1 MKKKIINRIIS
12 FLLTLFLVSLFV
24 FAAVDLAK
32 GDSSLVVLSDEA
44 GVEEVERYRKDN
56 GLYDIFLIR
65 YLRFLKAFFT
75 FSWGHTVGGEKVVDV
90 ILSRLPLTLS
100 LTFFSIFLSLLISL
114 PLLFFSLSKV
124 GGRRQSILTVL
135 SSALMVIPTFISS
148 LVLILIFSLWL
159 KLFPVSGYVRLKD
172 GIFPYLRSLFLPS
185 LSLSFLH
192 SAVMMK
198 IMREALEES
207 LKMNYTRTALAKGM
221 KEKKLVVLSAF
232 RPSLPVLF
240 SLVSDSLSVGFG
252 GAAVVENVFALP
264 GMGSLLVKGA
274 LERDGNLVSIS
285 VLIIAFLVSLFFF
298 IADLGSYLIDPRQRR
313 SHEEN

>member
-12 FLLTLFLVSLFV
+12 FLLTLLVVSLFV

-44 GVEEVERYRKDN
+44 RAEEVERYRKDN

-65 YLRFLKAFFT
+65 YLRFLKAFFS
-75 FSWGHTVGGEKVVDV
+75 FSWGRTVGGEKVVDV

-124 GGRRQSILTVL
+124 DGRRGSILTLL

-192 SAVMMK
+192 SAVVMK

-221 KEKKLVVLSAF
+221 KERKLVVLSAF

-252 GAAVVENVFALP
+252 GAAVVENIFALP

-298 IADLGSYLIDPRQRR
+298 IADLGSYFIDPRQRR

>member
-12 FLLTLFLVSLFV
+12 FLLTLLVVSLFV

-44 GVEEVERYRKDN
+44 GEEEVERYRKDN
-56 GLYDIFLIR
+56 GLYDIFLLR
-65 YLRFLKAFFT
+65 YLRFLKTFFS
-75 FSWGHTVGGEKVVDV
+75 FSWGRTVGGEKVVDV
-90 ILSRLPLTLS
+90 ILSRLPVTVS

-159 KLFPVSGYVRLKD
+159 KLFPVSGYVRLKE

-192 SAVMMK
+192 STVMMK

-221 KEKKLVVLSAF
+221 KERKLVVLSAF

-252 GAAVVENVFALP
+252 GAAVVENIFALP

-298 IADLGSYLIDPRQRR
+298 IADLGSYFIDPRQRR
-313 SHEEN
+313 SHEKN

>member
-12 FLLTLFLVSLFV
+12 FLLTLLVVSLFV

-44 GVEEVERYRKDN
+44 GEEEVERYRRDS

-65 YLRFLKAFFT
+65 YLRFLKSFFT
-75 FSWGHTVGGEKVVDV
+75 FSWGRTVGGEKVVDV

-159 KLFPVSGYVRLKD
+159 KLFPVSGYVRLKE

-221 KEKKLVVLSAF
+221 KERKLVVLSAF

-252 GAAVVENVFALP
+252 GAAVVENIFALP

>member
-12 FLLTLFLVSLFV
+12 FLLTLLVVSLFV

-32 GDSSLVVLSDEA
+32 GDSSLVILSDEA

-65 YLRFLKAFFT
+65 YLRFLKTFFS
-75 FSWGHTVGGEKVVDV
+75 FSWGRTVGGEKVVDV

-114 PLLFFSLSKV
+114 PLLFFSLSKM

-240 SLVSDSLSVGFG
+240 SLVSDSLSFGFG
-252 GAAVVENVFALP
+252 GAAVVENIFALP

>member
-12 FLLTLFLVSLFV
+12 FLLTLLVVSLFV

-44 GVEEVERYRKDN
+44 GVEEVKRYRKDN

-65 YLRFLKAFFT
+65 YLRFLKAFFS
-75 FSWGHTVGGEKVVDV
+75 FSWGRTVGGEKVVDV

-124 GGRRQSILTVL
+124 DGRRGSILTLL

-221 KEKKLVVLSAF
+221 KERKLVVLSAF

-252 GAAVVENVFALP
+252 GAAVVENIFALP

-298 IADLGSYLIDPRQRR
+298 IADLGSYFIDPRQRR

>member
-12 FLLTLFLVSLFV
+12 FLLTLLVVSLFV

-44 GVEEVERYRKDN
+44 GEEEVERYRKDN
-56 GLYDIFLIR
+56 GLYDIFLLR
-65 YLRFLKAFFT
+65 YLRFLKTFFS
-75 FSWGHTVGGEKVVDV
+75 FSWGRTVGGEKVVDV

-124 GGRRQSILTVL
+124 GGRRQSILTLL
-135 SSALMVIPTFISS
+135 SSGLMVIPTFISS

-159 KLFPVSGYVRLKD
+159 KLFPVSGYVRLKE

-221 KEKKLVVLSAF
+221 KERKLVVLSAF

-252 GAAVVENVFALP
+252 GAAVVENIFALP

-298 IADLGSYLIDPRQRR
+298 IADLGSYFIDPRQRR

>member
-1 MKKKIINRIIS
+1 M
-12 FLLTLFLVSLFV
+12 
-24 FAAVDLAK
+24 
-32 GDSSLVVLSDEA
+32 
-44 GVEEVERYRKDN
+44 
-56 GLYDIFLIR
+56 
-65 YLRFLKAFFT
+65 
-75 FSWGHTVGGEKVVDV
+75 DV

-124 GGRRQSILTVL
+124 DGRRQSILTVL

-252 GAAVVENVFALP
+252 GAAVVENIFALP

-298 IADLGSYLIDPRQRR
+298 IADLGSYFIDPRQRR

>member
-12 FLLTLFLVSLFV
+12 FLLTLLFVSLFV

-44 GVEEVERYRKDN
+44 GVEEVERYRRDS
-56 GLYDIFLIR
+56 GLYDIFLLR

-75 FSWGHTVGGEKVVDV
+75 FSWGRTVGGEKVVDV

-124 GGRRQSILTVL
+124 DGRRQSILTVL

-159 KLFPVSGYVRLKD
+159 KLFPVSGYVRLKE

-252 GAAVVENVFALP
+252 GAAVVENIFALP

-298 IADLGSYLIDPRQRR
+298 IADLGSYFIDPRQRR

>member
-12 FLLTLFLVSLFV
+12 FLLTLLFVSLFV

-65 YLRFLKAFFT
+65 YLRFLKSFFS
-75 FSWGHTVGGEKVVDV
+75 FSWGRTVGGEKVVDV

-114 PLLFFSLSKV
+114 PLLFFSLSKM

-221 KEKKLVVLSAF
+221 KERKLVVLSAF

-252 GAAVVENVFALP
+252 GAAVVENIFALP

-298 IADLGSYLIDPRQRR
+298 IADLGSYFIDPRQRR

>member
-12 FLLTLFLVSLFV
+12 FLLTLLVVSLFV

-221 KEKKLVVLSAF
+221 KERKLVVLSAF

-252 GAAVVENVFALP
+252 GAAVVENIFALP

-298 IADLGSYLIDPRQRR
+298 IADLGSYFIDPRQRR
-313 SHEEN
+313 GHEEN

>member
-12 FLLTLFLVSLFV
+12 FLLTLLVVSLFV

-44 GVEEVERYRKDN
+44 RAEEVERYRKDN
-56 GLYDIFLIR
+56 GLYDIFLLR

-75 FSWGHTVGGEKVVDV
+75 FSWGRTVGGEKVVDV

-124 GGRRQSILTVL
+124 GGRRQSILTLL

-252 GAAVVENVFALP
+252 GAAVVENIFALP

-298 IADLGSYLIDPRQRR
+298 IADLGSYFIDPRQRR
-313 SHEEN
+313 VHEEN

>member
-12 FLLTLFLVSLFV
+12 FLLTLLFVSLFV

-44 GVEEVERYRKDN
+44 GVEEVERYRRDS
-56 GLYDIFLIR
+56 GLYDIFLLR

-75 FSWGHTVGGEKVVDV
+75 FSWGRTVGGEKVVDV

-221 KEKKLVVLSAF
+221 KERKLVVLSAF

-252 GAAVVENVFALP
+252 GAAVVENIFALP

-298 IADLGSYLIDPRQRR
+298 IADLGSYFIDPRQRR

>member
-12 FLLTLFLVSLFV
+12 FLLTLLVVSLFV

-44 GVEEVERYRKDN
+44 RAEEVERYRKDN

-65 YLRFLKAFFT
+65 YLRFLKAFFS
-75 FSWGHTVGGEKVVDV
+75 FSWGRTVGGEKVVDV

-100 LTFFSIFLSLLISL
+100 LAFFSIFLSLLISL

-124 GGRRQSILTVL
+124 DGRRGSILTLL

-221 KEKKLVVLSAF
+221 KERKLVVLSAF

-252 GAAVVENVFALP
+252 GAAVVENIFALP

-298 IADLGSYLIDPRQRR
+298 IADLGSYFIDPRQRR

>member
-1 MKKKIINRIIS
+1 M
-12 FLLTLFLVSLFV
+12 
-24 FAAVDLAK
+24 
-32 GDSSLVVLSDEA
+32 
-44 GVEEVERYRKDN
+44 
-56 GLYDIFLIR
+56 
-65 YLRFLKAFFT
+65 
-75 FSWGHTVGGEKVVDV
+75 DV

-124 GGRRQSILTVL
+124 DGRRGSILTLL

-221 KEKKLVVLSAF
+221 KERKLVVLSAF
-232 RPSLPVLF
+232 RPSIPVLF

-252 GAAVVENVFALP
+252 GAAVVENIFALP

-298 IADLGSYLIDPRQRR
+298 IADLGSYFIDPRQRR

>member
-12 FLLTLFLVSLFV
+12 FLLTLLVVSLFV

-65 YLRFLKAFFT
+65 YLRFLKSFFS
-75 FSWGHTVGGEKVVDV
+75 FSWGCTVGGEKVVDV

-185 LSLSFLH
+185 LSLSFLP

-221 KEKKLVVLSAF
+221 KERKVVVLSAF

-252 GAAVVENVFALP
+252 GAAVVENIFALP

-298 IADLGSYLIDPRQRR
+298 IADLGSYFIDPRQRR

>member
-12 FLLTLFLVSLFV
+12 FLLTLLVVSLFV

-124 GGRRQSILTVL
+124 SGRRQSILTVL

-221 KEKKLVVLSAF
+221 KERKLVVLSAF

-252 GAAVVENVFALP
+252 GAAVVENIFALP

>member
-12 FLLTLFLVSLFV
+12 FLLTLLVVSLFV

-44 GVEEVERYRKDN
+44 EVEEVERYRKDN

-65 YLRFLKAFFT
+65 YLRFLKAFFS
-75 FSWGHTVGGEKVVDV
+75 FSWGRTVGGEKVVDV

-124 GGRRQSILTVL
+124 GGRRQSILTLL

-221 KEKKLVVLSAF
+221 KERKLVVLSAF

-252 GAAVVENVFALP
+252 GAAVVENIFALP

>member
-12 FLLTLFLVSLFV
+12 FLLTLLVVSLFV

-56 GLYDIFLIR
+56 GLYDIFLLR
-65 YLRFLKAFFT
+65 YMRFLKAFFS
-75 FSWGHTVGGEKVVDV
+75 FSWGRTVGGEKVVDV
-90 ILSRLPLTLS
+90 ILSHLPLTLS

-221 KEKKLVVLSAF
+221 KERKLVVLSAF

-252 GAAVVENVFALP
+252 GAAVVENIFALP

-298 IADLGSYLIDPRQRR
+298 IADLGSYFIDPRQRR
-313 SHEEN
+313 GHEEN

>member
-12 FLLTLFLVSLFV
+12 FLLTLLVVSLFV

-65 YLRFLKAFFT
+65 YLRFLKAFFS
-75 FSWGHTVGGEKVVDV
+75 FSWGRTVGGEKVVDV

-159 KLFPVSGYVRLKD
+159 KLFPVSGYVRLKG

-252 GAAVVENVFALP
+252 GAAVVENIFALP

>member
-12 FLLTLFLVSLFV
+12 FLLTLLVVSLFV

-44 GVEEVERYRKDN
+44 GEEEVERYRRDS

-65 YLRFLKAFFT
+65 YLRFLKAFFS
-75 FSWGHTVGGEKVVDV
+75 FSWGRTVGGEKVVDV

-124 GGRRQSILTVL
+124 GGRRQSILTLL
-135 SSALMVIPTFISS
+135 SSGLMVIPTFISS

-221 KEKKLVVLSAF
+221 KERKLVVLSAF

-252 GAAVVENVFALP
+252 GAAVVENIFALP

-298 IADLGSYLIDPRQRR
+298 IADLGSYFIDPRQRR

>member
-12 FLLTLFLVSLFV
+12 FLLTLLVVSLFV

-44 GVEEVERYRKDN
+44 GVEEVERYRRDS

-65 YLRFLKAFFT
+65 YLRFLKSFFT
-75 FSWGHTVGGEKVVDV
+75 FSWGRTVGGEKVVDV

-124 GGRRQSILTVL
+124 DGRRGSILTLL
-135 SSALMVIPTFISS
+135 SSGLMVIPTFISS

-159 KLFPVSGYVRLKD
+159 KLFPVSGYVRLKE

-221 KEKKLVVLSAF
+221 KERKLVVLSAF

-252 GAAVVENVFALP
+252 GAAVVENIFALP

-298 IADLGSYLIDPRQRR
+298 IADLGSYFIDPRQRR

>member
-12 FLLTLFLVSLFV
+12 FLLTLLVVSLFV

-44 GVEEVERYRKDN
+44 GEEEVERYRKDN
-56 GLYDIFLIR
+56 GLYDIFLLR
-65 YLRFLKAFFT
+65 YLRFLKTFFS
-75 FSWGHTVGGEKVVDV
+75 FSWGRTVGGEKVVDV

-114 PLLFFSLSKV
+114 PLLFFSLSTM
-124 GGRRQSILTVL
+124 GGRRQSILTLL

-221 KEKKLVVLSAF
+221 KERKLVVLSAF

-252 GAAVVENVFALP
+252 GAAVVENIFALP

-298 IADLGSYLIDPRQRR
+298 IADLGSYFIDPRQRR

>member
-12 FLLTLFLVSLFV
+12 FLLTLLVVSLFV

-159 KLFPVSGYVRLKD
+159 KLFPVSGYVRLKE

-221 KEKKLVVLSAF
+221 KERKVVVLSAF

-252 GAAVVENVFALP
+252 GAAVVENIFALP

-313 SHEEN
+313 GHEEN

>member
-12 FLLTLFLVSLFV
+12 FLLTLLVVSLFV

-56 GLYDIFLIR
+56 GLYDIFLLR
-65 YLRFLKAFFT
+65 YMRFLKAFFS
-75 FSWGHTVGGEKVVDV
+75 FSWGRTVGGEKVVDV

-100 LTFFSIFLSLLISL
+100 LAFFSIFLSLLISL

-124 GGRRQSILTVL
+124 GGRRQSILTLL

-159 KLFPVSGYVRLKD
+159 KLFPVSGYVRLNN
-172 GIFPYLRSLFLPS
+172 GFLPYLRSLFLPS

-221 KEKKLVVLSAF
+221 KERKLVVLSAF

-252 GAAVVENVFALP
+252 GAAVVETIFALP

>member
-12 FLLTLFLVSLFV
+12 FLLTLLVVSLFV

-65 YLRFLKAFFT
+65 YLRFLKSFFS

-100 LTFFSIFLSLLISL
+100 LAFFSIFLSLLISL

-124 GGRRQSILTVL
+124 GGRRQSILTAL
-135 SSALMVIPTFISS
+135 SSALMVITTFISS

-159 KLFPVSGYVRLKD
+159 KLFPVSGYVRLKN
-172 GIFPYLRSLFLPS
+172 GIVPYLRSLFLPS

-221 KEKKLVVLSAF
+221 KERKLVVLSAF

-252 GAAVVENVFALP
+252 GAAVVENIFALP

-298 IADLGSYLIDPRQRR
+298 IADLGSYFIDPRQRR

>member
-12 FLLTLFLVSLFV
+12 FLLTLLFVSLFV

-56 GLYDIFLIR
+56 GLYDIFLLR
-65 YLRFLKAFFT
+65 YLRFLKTFFS
-75 FSWGHTVGGEKVVDV
+75 FSWGRTVGGEKVVDV

-124 GGRRQSILTVL
+124 GGRRQSILTLL
-135 SSALMVIPTFISS
+135 SSALMVIPTFLSS

-159 KLFPVSGYVRLKD
+159 KLFPVSGYVRIKD
-172 GIFPYLRSLFLPS
+172 GILPYLRSLFLPS

-221 KEKKLVVLSAF
+221 KERKLVVLSAF

-252 GAAVVENVFALP
+252 GAAVVENIFALP

>member
-12 FLLTLFLVSLFV
+12 FLLTLLVVSLFV

-44 GVEEVERYRKDN
+44 GVEEVERYRRDS
-56 GLYDIFLIR
+56 GLYDIFLLR

-75 FSWGHTVGGEKVVDV
+75 FSWGRTVGGEKVVDV

-159 KLFPVSGYVRLKD
+159 KLFPVSGYVRLKE

-221 KEKKLVVLSAF
+221 KERKLVVLSAF

-252 GAAVVENVFALP
+252 GAAVVENIFALP

>member
-12 FLLTLFLVSLFV
+12 FLLTLLVVSLFV

-44 GVEEVERYRKDN
+44 GVEEVERYRRDN
-56 GLYDIFLIR
+56 GLYDIFLLR
-65 YLRFLKAFFT
+65 YMRFLKSFFS
-75 FSWGHTVGGEKVVDV
+75 FSWGRTVGGEKVVDV

-124 GGRRQSILTVL
+124 GGRRQSILTLL
-135 SSALMVIPTFISS
+135 SSGLMVIPTFISS

-221 KEKKLVVLSAF
+221 KERKLVVLSAF

-252 GAAVVENVFALP
+252 GAAVVENIFALP

-298 IADLGSYLIDPRQRR
+298 IADLGSYFIDPRQRR

>member
-12 FLLTLFLVSLFV
+12 FLLTLLVVSLFV

-44 GVEEVERYRKDN
+44 GVEEVERYRRDS
-56 GLYDIFLIR
+56 GLYDIFLLR

-75 FSWGHTVGGEKVVDV
+75 FSWGRTVGGEKVVDV

-221 KEKKLVVLSAF
+221 KERKLVVLSAF

-252 GAAVVENVFALP
+252 GAAVVENIFALP

-298 IADLGSYLIDPRQRR
+298 IADLGSYFIDPRQRR

>member
-12 FLLTLFLVSLFV
+12 FLLTLLVVSLFV

-44 GVEEVERYRKDN
+44 EVEEVERYRKDN

-65 YLRFLKAFFT
+65 YLRFLKAFFS
-75 FSWGHTVGGEKVVDV
+75 FSWGRTVGGEKVVDV

-124 GGRRQSILTVL
+124 DGRRQSILTLL
-135 SSALMVIPTFISS
+135 SSGLMVIPTFISS

-221 KEKKLVVLSAF
+221 KERKLVVLSAF

-252 GAAVVENVFALP
+252 GAAVVENIFALP

-298 IADLGSYLIDPRQRR
+298 IADLGSYFIDPRQRR

>member
-12 FLLTLFLVSLFV
+12 FLLTLLVVSLFV

-44 GVEEVERYRKDN
+44 GVEEVERYRRDN
-56 GLYDIFLIR
+56 GLYDIFLLR

-75 FSWGHTVGGEKVVDV
+75 FSWGRTVGGEKVVDV
-90 ILSRLPLTLS
+90 ILFRLPLTLS

-221 KEKKLVVLSAF
+221 KERKLVVLSAF

-252 GAAVVENVFALP
+252 GAAVVENIFALP

-298 IADLGSYLIDPRQRR
+298 IADLGSYFIDPRQRR

>member
-12 FLLTLFLVSLFV
+12 FLLTLLVVSLFV

-65 YLRFLKAFFT
+65 YLRFLKSFFT
-75 FSWGHTVGGEKVVDV
+75 FSWGRTVGGEKVVDV

-135 SSALMVIPTFISS
+135 SSGLMVIPTFMSS

-159 KLFPVSGYVRLKD
+159 KLFPVSGYVRLKE

-221 KEKKLVVLSAF
+221 KERKLVVLSAF

-252 GAAVVENVFALP
+252 GAAVVENIFALP

-298 IADLGSYLIDPRQRR
+298 IADLGSYFIDPRQRR

>member
-12 FLLTLFLVSLFV
+12 FLLTLLVVSLFV

-44 GVEEVERYRKDN
+44 GEEEVERYRRDS
-56 GLYDIFLIR
+56 GLYDIFLFR
-65 YLRFLKAFFT
+65 YLRFLKTFFS
-75 FSWGHTVGGEKVVDV
+75 FSWGRTVGGEKVVDV

-159 KLFPVSGYVRLKD
+159 KLFPVSGYVRIKD

-221 KEKKLVVLSAF
+221 KERKLVVLSAF

-252 GAAVVENVFALP
+252 GAAVVENIFALP

>member
-12 FLLTLFLVSLFV
+12 FLLTLLLVSLFV

-44 GVEEVERYRKDN
+44 GVEEVERYRRDN
-56 GLYDIFLIR
+56 GFYDIFLIR
-65 YLRFLKAFFT
+65 YIRFLKSFFS
-75 FSWGHTVGGEKVVDV
+75 FSWGRTVGGEKVVDV

-114 PLLFFSLSKV
+114 PLLFFSLSKM

-148 LVLILIFSLWL
+148 LVIILIFSLWL

-221 KEKKLVVLSAF
+221 KERKLVVLSAF

-252 GAAVVENVFALP
+252 GAAVVENIFALP

>member
-12 FLLTLFLVSLFV
+12 FLLTLLLVSLFV

-65 YLRFLKAFFT
+65 YLRFLKSFFS
-75 FSWGHTVGGEKVVDV
+75 FSWGRTVGGEKVVDV
-90 ILSRLPLTLS
+90 ILSRLPLTIS

-114 PLLFFSLSKV
+114 PLLFFSLSKM

-221 KEKKLVVLSAF
+221 KERKLVVLSAF

-252 GAAVVENVFALP
+252 GAAVVENIFALP

-313 SHEEN
+313 RHEEN

>member
-12 FLLTLFLVSLFV
+12 FLLTLLVVSLFV

-65 YLRFLKAFFT
+65 YLRFLKSFFS
-75 FSWGHTVGGEKVVDV
+75 FSWGRTVGGEKVVDV

-114 PLLFFSLSKV
+114 PLLFFSMSKQ
-124 GGRRQSILTVL
+124 GGRRGAILTVL

-221 KEKKLVVLSAF
+221 KERKLVVLSAF

-252 GAAVVENVFALP
+252 GAAVVENIFALP

-298 IADLGSYLIDPRQRR
+298 IADLGSYFIDPRQRR

>member
-12 FLLTLFLVSLFV
+12 FLLTLLVVSLFV

-44 GVEEVERYRKDN
+44 GVEEVERYRRDS

-65 YLRFLKAFFT
+65 YLRFLKSFFS
-75 FSWGHTVGGEKVVDV
+75 FSWGRTVGGEKVVDV

-100 LTFFSIFLSLLISL
+100 LTFFSIFLSLLIYL

-159 KLFPVSGYVRLKD
+159 KLFPVSGYVRLKE

-221 KEKKLVVLSAF
+221 KERKLVVLSAF

-252 GAAVVENVFALP
+252 GAAVVENIFALP

>member
-12 FLLTLFLVSLFV
+12 FLLTLLFVSLFV

-44 GVEEVERYRKDN
+44 GEEEVERYRKDN
-56 GLYDIFLIR
+56 GLYDIFLLR
-65 YLRFLKAFFT
+65 YLRFLKTFFS
-75 FSWGHTVGGEKVVDV
+75 FSWGRTVGGEKVVDV

-172 GIFPYLRSLFLPS
+172 GIFSYLRSLFLPS

-221 KEKKLVVLSAF
+221 KERKVVVLSAF

-252 GAAVVENVFALP
+252 GAAVVENIFALP

-298 IADLGSYLIDPRQRR
+298 IADLGSYFIDPRQRR

>member
-12 FLLTLFLVSLFV
+12 FLLTLLVVSLFV

-44 GVEEVERYRKDN
+44 GVEEVERYRRDS

-65 YLRFLKAFFT
+65 YLRFLKSFFT
-75 FSWGHTVGGEKVVDV
+75 FSWGRTVGGEKVVDV

-124 GGRRQSILTVL
+124 DGRRGSILTVL

-172 GIFPYLRSLFLPS
+172 GILPYLRSLFLPS

-221 KEKKLVVLSAF
+221 KERKLVVLSAF

-252 GAAVVENVFALP
+252 GAAVVENIFALP

-298 IADLGSYLIDPRQRR
+298 IADLGSYFIDPRQRR

>member
-1 MKKKIINRIIS
+1 MKKKIINRVIS
-12 FLLTLFLVSLFV
+12 FLLTLLFVSLFV

-44 GVEEVERYRKDN
+44 GEEEVERYRKDN

-65 YLRFLKAFFT
+65 YLRFLKTFFS
-75 FSWGHTVGGEKVVDV
+75 FSWGRTVGGEKVVDV

-114 PLLFFSLSKV
+114 PLLFFSLSKM

-221 KEKKLVVLSAF
+221 KERKLVVLSAF

-252 GAAVVENVFALP
+252 GAAVVENIFALP